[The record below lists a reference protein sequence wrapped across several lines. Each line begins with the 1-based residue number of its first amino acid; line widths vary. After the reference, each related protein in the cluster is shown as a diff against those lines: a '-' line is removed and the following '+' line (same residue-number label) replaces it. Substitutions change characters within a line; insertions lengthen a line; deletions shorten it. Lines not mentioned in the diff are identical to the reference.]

1 MIGKTESN
9 YLLPPVDYASIAG
22 QTQDTPNAATGS
34 PFSKAFEQAR
44 EQQSEPK
51 TLEEA
56 GRRLEVMITTMV
68 LKTMEESSTENGLLG
83 TKSQGM
89 GHFKDLFLE
98 KIAED
103 MVEKGG
109 LGIREALVKAHGPN

>member
-1 MIGKTESN
+1 MIERTAN
-9 YLLPPVDYASIAG
+9 TYLLPPTEPTNSS
-22 QTQDTPNAATGS
+22 ATAENTTKINGS
-34 PFSKAFEQAR
+34 PFGSLYEQAR
-44 EQQSEPK
+44 EQVSAESK
-51 TLEEA
+51 SLEEA
-56 GRRLEVMITTMV
+56 GRRMEVMITTMV
-68 LKTMEESSTENGLLG
+68 LKTMEESSTEGGLLG

-109 LGIREALVKAHGPN
+109 LGIREALAKAHGPN